1 MGLLQGGGHIHF
13 LPGVVCPRDYP
24 SVQHVHSMVILA
36 ATLSSAPD
44 VPGCL
49 AAGIVTYQRDVDGP
63 RQRRCAFWR
72 IGDGVAFDTKP
83 LYMTEHVEDVVYRDD
98 GFFHFLT
105 DEEHILA
112 SAPTFFQDGD
122 EPLRGVSLSSTLRRC
137 VPRDTSRDG
146 FVRARYLLESR
157 GELLMIVRFAP
168 DPDSP
173 TSGFKVFSRIGPL
186 ALEDDG
192 SGAMVGHPYIWNELD
207 SLGGRMLFVGRGCSR
222 SYETADYPG
231 FKDGIYFSDDRSF
244 YDEQIMFRG
253 VDERQYPCS
262 DTGKWT
268 QGPPPSVEGFFPEQG
283 SSNHS
288 SPAWLLP

>member
-49 AAGIVTYQRDVDGP
+49 AAGIVTYQRDVGGP
-63 RQRRCAFWR
+63 RQRRSAFWR
-72 IGDGVAFDTKP
+72 IGDGVAYDTMP
-83 LYMTEHVEDVVYRDD
+83 PYITEPVEDVVYRDD

-137 VPRDTSRDG
+137 VPRDTSHDG

-186 ALEDDG
+186 ALEDEG
-192 SGAMVGHPYIWNELD
+192 SGGMVRHPYIYLERAGHAGWPD
-207 SLGGRMLFVGRGCSR
+207 AVRGARMLQILRNGRLPGVQGRHLLLGR
-222 SYETADYPG
+222 SEFLRRADH
-231 FKDGIYFSDDRSF
+231 
-244 YDEQIMFRG
+244 
-253 VDERQYPCS
+253 
-262 DTGKWT
+262 
-268 QGPPPSVEGFFPEQG
+268 FPRCR
-283 SSNHS
+283 
-288 SPAWLLP
+288 

>member
-1 MGLLQGGGHIHF
+1 
-13 LPGVVCPRDYP
+13 
-24 SVQHVHSMVILA
+24 
-36 ATLSSAPD
+36 
-44 VPGCL
+44 
-49 AAGIVTYQRDVDGP
+49 
-63 RQRRCAFWR
+63 
-72 IGDGVAFDTKP
+72 
-83 LYMTEHVEDVVYRDD
+83 
-98 GFFHFLT
+98 
-105 DEEHILA
+105 
-112 SAPTFFQDGD
+112 
-122 EPLRGVSLSSTLRRC
+122 
-137 VPRDTSRDG
+137 
-146 FVRARYLLESR
+146 
-157 GELLMIVRFAP
+157 MIVRFAP

-192 SGAMVGHPYIWNELD
+192 SGGMVGRPYTWSELD

-268 QGPPPSVEGFFPEQG
+268 QGPPPNVERFFPEQG
-283 SSNHS
+283 PSNHS

>member
-1 MGLLQGGGHIHF
+1 MGWPTTPC
-13 LPGVVCPRDYP
+13 LPTSPN
-24 SVQHVHSMVILA
+24 L
-36 ATLSSAPD
+36 
-44 VPGCL
+44 
-49 AAGIVTYQRDVDGP
+49 
-63 RQRRCAFWR
+63 WR
-72 IGDGVAFDTKP
+72 TSC
-83 LYMTEHVEDVVYRDD
+83 
-98 GFFHFLT
+98 HFLT

-137 VPRDTSRDG
+137 VPRDTSHDG

-231 FKDGIYFSDDRSF
+231 LKDGVYFSDDRSF
-244 YDEQIMFRG
+244 YDEQIMFRS

-268 QGPPPSVEGFFPEQG
+268 EGSPPCVVPFLPQQELES
-283 SSNHS
+283 SSNS
-288 SPAWLLP
+288 SSAVWLLP